1 MSVER
6 AYELLESAVGGGV
19 LRGEPMAR
27 HTSWRVGGPAALFV
41 TVDSISDL
49 NLTLKVLG
57 QELVDWTV
65 VGRGTNLL
73 VSDAGY
79 DGAVIVLGREFKR
92 HTIDESGIRAGAGVM
107 LAALVQDS
115 WRAGMSGL
123 QFAAGIPGTFGG
135 ALAMNAGANK
145 GWIGE
150 VVRSVTV
157 LVPGEGLRRLQGGEV
172 PWAYRSSGLD
182 RIGVIVEGELGLE
195 AGDPVRIR
203 AEMERF
209 FKFRKES
216 QPLSKP
222 NAGSVFRNPE
232 GDAAGRLIESVG
244 LKGARCG
251 GAMVSPVHA
260 NFIVNDGGAT
270 ASDVAAL
277 MSRIREAVMAGYG
290 IELRPEVRFL
300 GRFETA

>member
-1 MSVER
+1 
-6 AYELLESAVGGGV
+6 
-19 LRGEPMAR
+19 
-27 HTSWRVGGPAALFV
+27 V